1 MLKSPANA
9 GGTADAGLIP
19 GLGRS
24 SAGGIANLL
33 HSSCLENSM
42 DRGAQRTTV
51 LEVAES
57 DTTENTLSTPTL
69 GSISWGFCH
78 FDLQAE
84 MQKVST

>member
-1 MLKSPANA
+1 
-9 GGTADAGLIP
+9 
-19 GLGRS
+19 
-24 SAGGIANLL
+24 
-33 HSSCLENSM
+33 M